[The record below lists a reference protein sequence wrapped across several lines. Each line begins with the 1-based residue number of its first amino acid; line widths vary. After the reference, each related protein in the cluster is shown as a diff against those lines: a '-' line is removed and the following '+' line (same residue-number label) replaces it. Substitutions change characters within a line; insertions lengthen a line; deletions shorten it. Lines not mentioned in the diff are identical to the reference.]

1 MGRKNI
7 VLKIEDYELLEWHE
21 WWMGRKNIALKIE
34 DYELYEWH

>member
-1 MGRKNI
+1 MSKN
-7 VLKIEDYELLEWHE
+7 YELHE